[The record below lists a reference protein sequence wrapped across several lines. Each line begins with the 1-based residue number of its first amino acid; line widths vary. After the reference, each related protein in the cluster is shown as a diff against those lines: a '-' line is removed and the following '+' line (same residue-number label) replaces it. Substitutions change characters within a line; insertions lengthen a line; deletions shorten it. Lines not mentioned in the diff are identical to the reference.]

1 MRSENVP
8 AAMSREHLRRAT
20 QHLEAAAETA
30 QGTTAERLRE
40 QAEQFRR
47 LAERERGPDHG
58 RLARHERVVADIA
71 DEGSDDV
78 EDHVEDALEAVHAFR
93 ETIEGV

>member
-8 AAMSREHLRRAT
+8 AAMSREHLRRAS

-30 QGTTAERLRE
+30 QGTTGEKLHE
-40 QAEQFRR
+40 QAEQFAR

-58 RLARHERVVADIA
+58 RLARHERIVADIA
-71 DEGSDDV
+71 DEGGDEVDA
-78 EDHVEDALEAVHAFR
+78 HVEDALDSVHAFR